1 MSLKAFHLLFVT
13 ASAALAFAFGAWGI
27 DAYTSRADAAALTMA
42 VLAFLF
48 GAGLVVYGIRVR
60 IKLKGLGVYE

>member
-1 MSLKAFHLLFVT
+1 MSLKTFHLLFVT
-13 ASAALAFAFGAWGI
+13 ASSALAFAFGAWGI
-27 DAYTSRADAAALTMA
+27 DAYASRGETGALTMA

-60 IKLKGLGVYE
+60 SKLKGLGVYE